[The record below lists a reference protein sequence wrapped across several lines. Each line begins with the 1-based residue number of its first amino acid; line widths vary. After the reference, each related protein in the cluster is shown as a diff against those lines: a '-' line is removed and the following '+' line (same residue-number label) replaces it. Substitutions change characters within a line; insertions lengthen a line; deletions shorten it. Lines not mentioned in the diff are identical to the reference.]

1 MLGIDPVARLLD
13 FGRGYP
19 QLFGSALTAFAQS
32 PPMSVVD
39 LELDQCSADKHEPR
53 DHGQKEPPPVPEQR
67 VGRPGLVRDTWHDTA
82 EEAIKPVRRANES
95 PNCP

>member
-39 LELDQCSADKHEPR
+39 LELD
-53 DHGQKEPPPVPEQR
+53 
-67 VGRPGLVRDTWHDTA
+67 
-82 EEAIKPVRRANES
+82 
-95 PNCP
+95 